1 MDDDLSEI
9 DSNYLDDV
17 QDKNNYPILAPSG
30 KENYKKRES
39 EEESKEMRRENRKNK
54 KNANSNYKRKNQSDN
69 YIGTDNDNQK
79 TTQRKLQTERD
90 EDDEFSSENK
100 ENIKIEDLD
109 KQSEDENKIK
119 ERIKKEYNKYK
130 INRYPKE
137 GSNDN
142 DCGSLGPN
150 KLTII
155 LRAFLYN
162 VFRPIYLFL
171 LLATFISFDK
181 NYSDLEHG
189 KNIYI
194 PFILY
199 GFLVGICILIE
210 CVEEIKGQNR
220 LIFFNEKIKYQKI
233 TDGKVLKIP
242 GKNIQRGDVIVVNG
256 GDPVPCD
263 MIIVDSSVNT
273 IPLYFSN
280 ETLTGN
286 FNFSVRL
293 IKKNIIQ
300 SFTKVKKIFRVRF
313 TEFFK
318 EYQEQEKERLK
329 EEENRIPKSHIV
341 YEDFLERN
349 GIMTQKE
356 EDKKIQE
363 ENRRILNQLKF
374 NQSNKLFEKLK
385 FDQYFKFMS
394 KNLFKGNFYLPKDMT
409 KPTYYVELSFKEE
422 NDDKNKNKIFEINQ
436 KNICYCG
443 ERVKNAKW
451 FMGIAMCVADDSKPL
466 REIRDS
472 FNSLF
477 VYFERRQ
484 TYFEKEINYYFY
496 ILLII
501 LVILSVISGIINVR
515 FGQNVNTID
524 YDAVKK
530 FWDMFLKY
538 FSMMHTLIPYSIF
551 IVLDTVFLFQKYYVN
566 TDIELLNK
574 NGTIMKDSKKI
585 QDLGKVDLILT
596 NQSGTLTKNER
607 YFRYCVIAEGCYEYR
622 NDGKPSSLNSKKN
635 YKKALTFKDYE
646 MLQSSSI
653 RKGSGIIDSVAYKG
667 YIVRSLQDPNTCY
680 YFDRTEK
687 LIEEFWKGFALCHDA
702 VPVYNKNNLYTE
714 YYLEDKHK
722 DEVKFFS
729 NNEDDSVLVEIAA
742 KQGFTFYMDEKNTSL
757 FMGDGTP
764 TKENNKY
771 YNFTKCDCEI
781 IMGEYGEKKEKLI
794 FPAKKLGHLK
804 LSKSRKRESVIVKEQ
819 NLIKLFVKGPIEEV
833 MNRIIY
839 DETPKQLANSMRNWI
854 GTVQEETGYRAFILG
869 MRVLTYD
876 EYKTFVDCCI
886 GAFNDDIDTTFR
898 INKVIDSLESSLTLL
913 GACFIEDIYPKKIGH
928 FISNIKSAGIKI
940 WNLTGDK
947 VPISYNIGLTTGI
960 INPKN
965 ETIIAEVNQE
975 ALLEME
981 IREQRKEKGL
991 NELDGKL
998 KENENKENNEKKE
1011 EEESVTEDIGSVDF
1025 DDDNNESE
1033 SKKNK
1038 RKIQNKI
1045 EQVLKS
1051 FNDEFIKMERNAP
1064 LIDYTNKFDI
1074 VIDSLS
1080 FREILKNPLNIKS
1093 FFDKA
1098 ILANSLTFCEFTAND
1113 KRDLVKHFKNY
1124 IKDIKN
1130 ITSYTILGIGNGF
1143 NDIGML
1149 RECDISVGINNGIN
1163 KYTSINVDKFM
1174 DLPRLI
1180 LFHGINNLK
1189 RNVGILE
1196 LMISRH
1202 FIFGFIFFLYG
1213 IHVDF
1218 SNIYIIR
1225 TEYIYISLFALN
1237 LFGPFL
1243 KGIFDI
1249 NLFYFYDKKEKIEGL
1264 DDVAY
1269 NTTMN
1274 RQIVKN
1280 KNDKDNEY
1288 VKEIKDKHEQYR
1300 NRMFKRIL
1308 DKASKYVYYQKNL
1321 SLVESGSEHVPY
1333 KKYMTIKKFIVL
1345 VVKSM
1350 VICVI
1355 NHYMTYGTTEAGIN
1369 ILTNKGD
1376 MLDFER
1382 LQTALWTNHTFIIFI
1397 ENEIFTNFY
1406 TIYRVV
1412 EIILFF
1418 IIYIIVY
1425 FVYPHKGDNEI
1436 DSFPL
1441 FLNFLLVVSFC
1452 SLINFGIYIVE
1463 NLFDGTIIYK
1473 LRNMK
1478 QSDKHLEEMKELV
1491 NYKDEDSEEEEEL
1504 VQKEE
1509 TKQNDLER
1517 IDEVEEVDDI
1527 MGDIQTI
1534 TEEISAIKSED
1545 TKSKVV
1551 INRINNKTFYN
1562 VKDNG
1567 EKKKMERKLDGLF
1580 DRYLIKKKEI
1590 KDRQVKDTIDSM
1602 NNNDNNVVI
1611 KIKDDNIKKKKLK
1624 YV

>member
-9 DSNYLDDV
+9 DSNNIDE
-17 QDKNNYPILAPSG
+17 QNKKNYPILAPSG
-30 KENYKKRES
+30 KENYRKKEN
-39 EEESKEMRRENRKNK
+39 EEETKEMRRENRKNK
-54 KNANSNYKRKNQSDN
+54 KNANSNYKRKNKSDN
-69 YIGTDNDNQK
+69 YINTENDNQK
-79 TTQRKLQTERD
+79 TTQRKLQAERD

-109 KQSEDENKIK
+109 KKSEDEKKIK
-119 ERIKKEYNKYK
+119 AKINKEYRKYK
-130 INRYPKE
+130 INEYPKE
-137 GSNDN
+137 GSNSN

-162 VFRPIYLFL
+162 VLRPIYLYL
-171 LLATFISFDK
+171 LLITFILFFKS
-181 NYSDLEHG
+181 NSDLENG
-189 KNIYI
+189 KKVIAFLIYLI
-194 PFILY
+194 P
-199 GFLVGICILIE
+199 VCTCIIIE

-233 TDGKVLKIP
+233 TDDKVLKIP
-242 GKNIQRGDVIVVNG
+242 GRNIQRGDIIIVNG

-273 IPLYFSN
+273 NPLYFSTA
-280 ETLTGN
+280 TLTGN
-286 FNFSVRL
+286 FNYSVRL

-300 SFTKVKKIFRVRF
+300 SFSKIKNIFKVRF

-318 EYQEQEKERLK
+318 EYQEKEKERMK

-356 EDKKIQE
+356 EDKRIQE

-374 NQSNKLFEKLK
+374 NQTNKLFEKLK
-385 FDQYFKFMS
+385 FDQYFKFIS

-409 KPTYYVELSFKEE
+409 RSTFYVELSFKEE
-422 NDDKNKNKIFEINQ
+422 NDNKNKIFEINQ
-436 KNICYCG
+436 KNICYLG
-443 ERVKNAKW
+443 EKVKNAKW
-451 FMGIAMCVADDSKPL
+451 FMGIAMCVADESKPL
-466 REIRDS
+466 RENSES

-484 TYFEKEINYYFY
+484 TYFEKEINYYFFL
-496 ILLII
+496 LLII
-501 LVILSVISGIINVR
+501 LVILSAISGIIYAAKGENSDK
-515 FGQNVNTID
+515 TDYID
-524 YDAVKK
+524 A
-530 FWDMFLKY
+530 FFTMTFKY
-538 FSMMHTLIPYSIF
+538 FSIMHTLIPYSF
-551 IVLDTVFLFQKYYVN
+551 FFVLEIVLLFQKYYIN
-566 TDIELLNK
+566 TDIELINK
-574 NGTIMKDSKKI
+574 NGTIIKDSKKI
-585 QDLGKVDLILT
+585 KDLGKVDLILT

-607 YFRYCVIAEGCYEYR
+607 NFRYCVIAEGCYEYR

-635 YKKALTFKDYE
+635 YKKALTFKDYD

-653 RKGSGIIDSVAYKG
+653 RKGTGIIDSVAYKG

-714 YYLEDKHK
+714 YYLEEKHK
-722 DEVKFFS
+722 DEIKFFS
-729 NNEDDSVLVEIAA
+729 NDEDDSVLVEIAA

-757 FMGDGTP
+757 FMGDGTQ
-764 TKENNKY
+764 TKENNKF

-804 LSKSRKRESVIVKEQ
+804 LTKSRKRESVIVKEQ

-833 MNRIIY
+833 MSRIVY
-839 DETPKQLANSMRNWI
+839 DETPKQLSNSMRSWI
-854 GTVQEETGYRAFILG
+854 GTVQEETGNRAFILG

-886 GAFNDDIDTTFR
+886 GAYNDDIDTKIR
-898 INKVIDSLESSLTLL
+898 INAVIDSLESNLTLL
-913 GACFIEDIYPKKIGH
+913 GACFIEDIYPNKISH
-928 FISNIKSAGIKI
+928 FISNLKSAGIKI

-947 VPISYNIGLTTGI
+947 VNIAYNIGLATGI

-981 IREQRKEKGL
+981 IREQRKEKEL
-991 NELDGKL
+991 NNLDGKL
-998 KENENKENNEKKE
+998 KTNENNENKEDNED
-1011 EEESVTEDIGSVDF
+1011 EESDTEDIES
-1025 DDDNNESE
+1025 DDYYNDEEYEN
-1033 SKKNK
+1033 KKNTK
-1038 RKIQNKI
+1038 KVQRKIEKVLKAFKDEFKKMEKI
-1045 EQVLKS
+1045 E
-1051 FNDEFIKMERNAP
+1051 P
-1064 LIDYTNKFDI
+1064 LINYTNKFDI

-1080 FREILKNPLNIKS
+1080 FREILKNPLNVKS

-1180 LFHGINNLK
+1180 LFHGLNNLK

-1196 LMISRH
+1196 LIITRH

-1213 IHVDF
+1213 CHIYF
-1218 SNIYIIR
+1218 SNIYIIS
-1225 TEYIYISLFALN
+1225 TESIYLSLFVLN

-1243 KGIFDI
+1243 KGVFDL
-1249 NLFYFYDKKEKIEGL
+1249 NLFYFYDKKEKIENIENINEL
-1264 DDVAY
+1264 EF
-1269 NTTMN
+1269 NTKMN
-1274 RQIVKN
+1274 RQITKN
-1280 KNDKDNEY
+1280 KDKENEY
-1288 VKEIKDKHEQYR
+1288 VKELKDKQEQYR

-1308 DKASKYVYYQKNL
+1308 DKAFKYVYYQKNL

-1333 KKYMTIKKFIVL
+1333 KKFMTIKKFIVL

-1355 NHYMTYGTTEAGIN
+1355 NYYITYGTSEVGRN
-1369 ILTNKGD
+1369 IVSNKGD
-1376 MLDFER
+1376 VLYFDR
-1382 LQTALWTNHTFIIFI
+1382 LQVALWTNHTFVIFI

-1418 IIYIIVY
+1418 VLYIIIY
-1425 FVYPHKGDNEI
+1425 FTYPHRGDNEI

-1452 SLINFGIYIVE
+1452 SLINFGVYIVE

-1491 NYKDEDSEEEEEL
+1491 NYKDEDSEEEVEL
-1504 VQKEE
+1504 EQKEE
-1509 TKQNDLER
+1509 TKINDLER
-1517 IDEVEEVDDI
+1517 IEEVEEVDDI
-1527 MGDIQTI
+1527 IGDIQTI

-1551 INRINNKTFYN
+1551 IKRIKNKSFYN
-1562 VKDNG
+1562 VKENDEN
-1567 EKKKMERKLDGLF
+1567 EQMKRKLDGLF

-1602 NNNDNNVVI
+1602 NNKDNVVI
-1611 KIKDDNIKKKKLK
+1611 KIKDDNRKKKKLK
-1624 YV
+1624 YVED